1 MSAKANLM
9 EVNYLRIRDVH
20 FLFTNTLSPVLDTT
34 CLLSVIAKTTDID
47 VYTHVSLQLTPSV
60 ITSLYMYL
68 QSSSTSEV
76 P

>member
-1 MSAKANLM
+1 MSAEANLM
-9 EVNYLRIRDVH
+9 EVNYLRIRDIH
-20 FLFTNTLSPVLDTT
+20 FLTNTLSPVLDTT
-34 CLLSVIAKTTDID
+34 CLLSVIAETTDID